1 MKLVNLIEQKAR
13 VGRRAVIPL
22 MGFPGIHLTK
32 SSIKQNEFNSVLQFK
47 TVSRL
52 VERFAPDAIFFMM
65 DLSVEAGALG
75 LPVRFPLFE
84 SATVE
89 DHPVRKVEDLERFQ
103 VLDPLEDARIQVFL
117 NTMRLM
123 KKHIAI
129 PKGAY
134 VTGPFTLA
142 GLMIGATEIASNTI
156 LNPHLVKS
164 VLEFVQRIVIRYAR
178 SLVQA
183 GADIIAILEPT
194 AVLLSPSQFE
204 EFCGKYIRRI
214 VAHLDHVATI
224 LHVCGNSSH
233 LIEKMCETGVE
244 GLSLD
249 SLVNLPEVAQRVR
262 DDITLLGNIDPV
274 RVMVNMKPDEVERET
289 LKLLNEMR
297 DFPNFILS
305 TGCDLPP
312 ETPFENIDAFMSA
325 GRNWRF

>member
-1 MKLVNLIEQKAR
+1 MKLVDLIEQKAKVGQR
-13 VGRRAVIPL
+13 VVIPL
-22 MGFPGIHLTK
+22 MGFPGIYLTK

-47 TVSRL
+47 TISNL
-52 VERFAPDAIFFMM
+52 VERFAPDAVFFMM

-89 DHPVRKVEDLERFQ
+89 DHPVRKVEDLEQFQ

-123 KKHIAI
+123 KRHMAI

-142 GLMIGATEIASNTI
+142 GLMIGATEIATNTI

-164 VLEFVQRIVIRYAR
+164 VLEFVQKTIIRYAQA
-178 SLVQA
+178 LVQA

-204 EFCGKYIRRI
+204 EFCGRYIRRI
-214 VAHLDHVATI
+214 ATHLDNVATI
-224 LHVCGNSSH
+224 LHICGDSSH
-233 LIEKMCETGVE
+233 LMEKMGETGVE

-249 SLVNLPEVAQRVR
+249 SLVNLPEAAQRVK
-262 DDITLLGNIDPV
+262 DDIILVGNIDPV
-274 RVMVNMKPDEVERET
+274 GVMVNMKPEKVKGET

-312 ETPFENIDAFMSA
+312 ETPLENIDAFMAA